1 MYIQNALIHFY
12 SGCDQ
17 MGYAYKVFDKMPE
30 KDVVSWT
37 SVINGLVDNKRPMD
51 GLRLFKRMEME
62 GFGPND
68 VIQLYTCSFKMLITE
83 LSLLRVEP
91 EVFLFFIFF

>member
-37 SVINGLVDNKRPMD
+37 CVINKRPMD

-62 GFGPND
+62 GSGPND
-68 VIQLYTCSFKMLITE
+68 VTVLRACAETRA
-83 LSLLRVEP
+83 LSVG
-91 EVFLFFIFF
+91 